1 MQPVTKGS
9 ITISSSSITALYIG
23 LHHLNVPD
31 GSNEEDNSSSNAF
44 YTDSSDELADFD
56 ELGDPVDM
64 DLLKVTVEAA
74 KVNAKK
80 TNKRCAEKSDR
91 KVDESFDRQ
100 YCDIK
105 DGVLAAWHH

>member
-1 MQPVTKGS
+1 MICSV
-9 ITISSSSITALYIG
+9 ITIFFL
-23 LHHLNVPD
+23 LKVPD

-44 YTDSSDELADFD
+44 YTDSGDELSDFD

-74 KVNAKK
+74 KADAKK
-80 TNKRCAEKSDR
+80 ANKRYAEKSDR